1 MAQLTGMHPDFYGK
15 LCRHYLKNGETVLM
29 GRPEEPLERDGS
41 PVRELA
47 FWLRDLRHGSSL
59 TYQSLAQAAHYAT
72 STMQAAAAGHRLPTL
87 KVTMGFVAA
96 CGGDQEA
103 WRAYWKRVKRA
114 LDVDSPDEPGRAVE
128 PPWAS
133 SGTPSP
139 LTGAELTGAE
149 PTGAEPTGAE
159 LNGPSYPA
167 AGDPAAPD
175 GWYVESFSALLRMDK
190 PSPEAVE
197 HRVIVAVRAGVSELA
212 TSISVPRHPAEAD
225 GAHQLE
231 AELLYGGSL
240 ELREQPYESYFR
252 HFIALPRSLAAGER
266 HEYQLLLRVPPGQQM
281 APHYVYVPFCRSD
294 RFELRARFSVS
305 RPPSAIWV
313 LSGAP
318 TAVIYERRTEHATIA
333 PDRFGEVHVE
343 FRDLQVG
350 RGYGICWQE

>member
-1 MAQLTGMHPDFYGK
+1 
-15 LCRHYLKNGETVLM
+15 M
-29 GRPEEPLERDGS
+29 GRPEEPLDRDGS

-47 FWLRDLRHGSSL
+47 FWLRDLRHGSGL

-72 STMQAAAAGHRLPTL
+72 STMQAAAAGRRLPTL
-87 KVTMGFVAA
+87 KVTIGFVTA

-114 LDVDSPDEPGRAVE
+114 LDADWPAAAGQRVE

-133 SGTPSP
+133 ASPSRATDTAQ
-139 LTGAELTGAE
+139 LG
-149 PTGAEPTGAE
+149 
-159 LNGPSYPA
+159 NGGSQPA
-167 AGDPAAPD
+167 VDAQAAPD

-190 PSPEAVE
+190 ASPEAVE
-197 HRVIVAVRAGVSELA
+197 HRVIVAVTAGATELA
-212 TSISVPRHPAEAD
+212 TSISVPRHPDDASA
-225 GAHQLE
+225 AHQLE

-252 HFIALPRSLAAGER
+252 HFITLPRGLEAGER
-266 HEYQLLLRVPPGQQM
+266 HEYQLVLRVPPGQQM

-294 RFELRARFSVS
+294 RFDLRARFSAS
-305 RPPSAIWV
+305 RLPSAIWV

-318 TAVIYERRTEHATIA
+318 TAVIYERRTEQATQA
-333 PDRFGEVHVE
+333 TLVPDRFGEVHVE